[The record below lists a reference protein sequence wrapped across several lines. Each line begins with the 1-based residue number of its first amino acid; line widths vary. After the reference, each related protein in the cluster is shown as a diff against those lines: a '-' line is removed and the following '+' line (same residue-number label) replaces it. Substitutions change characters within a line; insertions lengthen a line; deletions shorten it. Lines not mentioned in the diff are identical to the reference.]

1 MIMGTK
7 NEMTVVFDAL
17 LTVPA
22 MNDAVKL
29 NLSMSRVQI
38 LLLSNTIRQGIT
50 AKEGMVSDLL
60 SILPKES
67 SEELAKIAD
76 EVLEKA
82 GLAGLDQKIR
92 KMAL

>member
-1 MIMGTK
+1 MGTK
-7 NEMTVVFDAL
+7 SEMTVVFDAL

-22 MNDAVKL
+22 MNDAVKV
-29 NLSMSRVQI
+29 NLSMSRMHL
-38 LLLSNTIRQGIT
+38 LLLSNTIRQGIA
-50 AKEGMVSDLL
+50 AKDGMVSDLL

-82 GLAGLDQKIR
+82 GLAGLDQKIQ
-92 KMAL
+92 KMGA